1 MGKKQDDPRGKQK
14 GAQQHAEGQ
23 HGERTHER
31 FLEEIQASDADDR
44 GDVEQRDREQAL
56 QHPADGGHRL
66 FEGRNQNDPAERAS
80 DKNRLSQDI
89 DKHGH
94 DRSNFQVPHG
104 RTSHPATPDPKG
116 ELNDPGGHR

>member
-1 MGKKQDDPRGKQK
+1 MSKKHDDPRGKQK

-31 FLEEIQASDADDR
+31 FLEEIQASSTETG
-44 GDVEQRDREQAL
+44 GDGEQRDPDRSE
-56 QHPADGGHRL
+56 QHPPDGTHRL
-66 FEGRNQNDPAERAS
+66 FEGRDQSDPAERAS
-80 DKNRLSQDI
+80 EKNRLSMDI
-89 DKHGH
+89 DAHGH

-116 ELNDPGGHR
+116 ELNDPGDRG